1 MARAKKQISP
11 RQKNH
16 VYLKEVE
23 LRFQNKRFNST
34 LTDKS
39 LTHARMVYDLFSD
52 LQNETKEKLI
62 VISLGLKSKVLCFEV
77 VAIGSIDSIQQVRAL
92 EIFRTPIVMN
102 AKGVIVVHNHPSGD
116 PQPSSN
122 DIKFT
127 QKLVR
132 VARELGLEFNDHVI
146 IGRNRYYSFEDD
158 AMLW

>member
-1 MARAKKQISP
+1 MG
-11 RQKNH
+11 
-16 VYLKEVE
+16 L
-23 LRFQNKRFNST
+23 KRFLAKPDS
-34 LTDKS
+34 S
-39 LTHARMVYDLFSD
+39 
-52 LQNETKEKLI
+52 
-62 VISLGLKSKVLCFEV
+62 
-77 VAIGSIDSIQQVRAL
+77 DSIQQVRPL

-116 PQPSSN
+116 AQPSSN

-146 IGRNRYYSFEDD
+146 IGRGRYYSFEDD